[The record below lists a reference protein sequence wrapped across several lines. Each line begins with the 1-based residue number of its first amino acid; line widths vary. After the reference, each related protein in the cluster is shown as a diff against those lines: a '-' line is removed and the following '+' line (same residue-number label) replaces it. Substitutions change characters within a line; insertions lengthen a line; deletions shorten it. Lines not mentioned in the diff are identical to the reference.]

1 MRSTSG
7 FPRVS
12 PEGSAYSTGT
22 ALQSPK
28 DPSIAI
34 PRVAGVVVNIE
45 ARIGARTIRRTTAA
59 IPARDRAHSRPADG
73 RAPAGRPRRPFVNP
87 FPFTRPFV
95 RPSPR
100 ARPDISPFTRPR
112 PFVSPF
118 VAPLPFVNPFMRPF
132 VRPRLP
138 FVRPFTRPFVRPA
151 EAVVPRAGTGR
162 AGPRV
167 WRPVRAARPN
177 SRSATS
183 RSAARWNAESASP
196 LRPRRRRSSPFVCHA
211 TRSPESIARRRS

>member
-100 ARPDISPFTRPR
+100 ANNQPIVTADSVATPFGKFFADCEAQLKPNVLSEWPHTA
-112 PFVSPF
+112 VD
-118 VAPLPFVNPFMRPF
+118 LGH
-132 VRPRLP
+132 
-138 FVRPFTRPFVRPA
+138 PA
-151 EAVVPRAGTGR
+151 LAGVPQSE
-162 AGPRV
+162 V
-167 WRPVRAARPN
+167 
-177 SRSATS
+177 
-183 RSAARWNAESASP
+183 ESALVFGCGADVFSP
-196 LRPRRRRSSPFVCHA
+196 
-211 TRSPESIARRRS
+211 